1 MIAERQLNVVG
12 PLTMAEFL
20 PNIICY
26 YLLKYFEEFAYRFA
40 LVASCTFSILRFWRQ
55 IIQHFF
61 SSVFM
66 LLWDHFLR
74 IRVRNLCV
82 LLDSARRLENS
93 FCDFV
98 CCASP
103 DPARGLE
110 EDARILTVVVD
121 MTSGRVR
128 YQVSDSIACSGG

>member
-1 MIAERQLNVVG
+1 
-12 PLTMAEFL
+12 
-20 PNIICY
+20 
-26 YLLKYFEEFAYRFA
+26 
-40 LVASCTFSILRFWRQ
+40 
-55 IIQHFF
+55 
-61 SSVFM
+61 M

-121 MTSGRVR
+121 MTSGQLR